1 MPDLIDEANEK
12 AELFRTAALRQTLKA
27 STSIPVGIG
36 SCLFCGD
43 DIDGHGRWCDV
54 SCRDLFEAEQKRS
67 RG

>member
-27 STSIPVGIG
+27 STSIPVGVGI
-36 SCLFCGD
+36 CLFCGD
-43 DIDGHGRWCDV
+43 DIDGTGRWCGV